1 MKRIA
6 LYLLLALLLPLG
18 TAAAEGESPQHF
30 GLEIKF
36 SPYVPALDQTKGLG
50 QGQTPFSDLFGATTD
65 PKGAAPSRG
74 LLTLLE
80 FDYQFFH
87 RFGVLA
93 VGIGGGY
100 YRKTAPAFAKQ
111 GTPPNDAYCAVGADR
126 SGGVGREYTLPD
138 AKTGRSVVQ
147 NPPDSCFSGDENQL
161 NIVPLS
167 LLAIYRFDVLD
178 KRFRIPIIPYIK
190 LGLGYYVWWFG
201 SSGSFTSQVNSIDA
215 GGNQATVNAN
225 GSTVG
230 FVLHPGIAIDLSTID
245 PASARAIDQEIGL
258 NRVSAFIEMNGA
270 WISGCG
276 CTNAMKLNL
285 SDLSFSAGLSFE
297 F

>member
-1 MKRIA
+1 MKRLA
-6 LYLLLALLLPLG
+6 LILLATLLAPLG
-18 TAAAEGESPQHF
+18 SAFAEGESPQHF
-30 GLEIKF
+30 ALEIKF
-36 SPYVPALDQTKGLG
+36 SPYVPALDQTKGLAA
-50 QGQTPFSDLFGATTD
+50 GQTPFSDLFGATTD
-65 PKGAAPSRG
+65 PKGATPGRG
-74 LLTLLE
+74 LLSLVE

-93 VGIGGGY
+93 VGVSGGY
-100 YRKTAPAFAKQ
+100 YRKSARAFAKL
-111 GTPPNDAYCAVGADR
+111 GTPPNDAYCSVAADR
-126 SGGVGREYTLPD
+126 SGGSSREYTQPSP
-138 AKTGRSVVQ
+138 KGGTTVV
-147 NPPDSCFSGDENQL
+147 NPPDGCFSGDENQL

-178 KRFRIPIIPYIK
+178 KRFRIPLIPYIK

-201 SSGSFTSQVNSIDA
+201 TSGSFTSQVNSLD
-215 GGNQATVNAN
+215 AN
-225 GSTVG
+225 GGAVTVGASGGTVG
-230 FVLHPGIAIDLSTID
+230 FVFHPGIAIDLSAID
-245 PASARAIDQEIGL
+245 QASARAIDQEIGL
-258 NRVSAFIEMNGA
+258 NRVAAFVEMNGA